1 MSAAAASRVVSPF
14 AGHALLV
21 SGDLAAIPLITS
33 ALQRFAFSQEVSA
46 DLESATQLLSTRKF
60 HAVIVDVAYE
70 EQLSKL
76 LDMVRRTPSN
86 QGAVTFAIID
96 SSIRSS
102 SQIGPNFFIQKPL
115 TAIAIASSLR
125 AALGSI
131 IRGYRR
137 YFRYP
142 LKLAASM
149 KAAGAPATPCELMNI
164 SEGGLALDLCQPLEL
179 GARIRTGFKLPD
191 LPGEFNVEG
200 EVCWSDGKCRA
211 GLRFCDLTPEQTT
224 ELQGWLSTRIEESFP
239 ESIMQLFQK
248 KP

>member
-1 MSAAAASRVVSPF
+1 
-14 AGHALLV
+14 
-21 SGDLAAIPLITS
+21 
-33 ALQRFAFSQEVSA
+33 LQRFAFSQEVSP
-46 DLESATQLLSTRKF
+46 DLESATQLLTTRKF
-60 HAVIVDVAYE
+60 HAIIVDVAFE

-86 QGAVTFAIID
+86 QSAVTFAIID
-96 SSIRSS
+96 SSIRSR

-115 TAIAIASSLR
+115 TNIAVVSSLK

-149 KAAGAPATPCELMNI
+149 EAAGGPASPCELMNI
-164 SEGGLALDLCQPLEL
+164 SEGGLALNLCPPLEL
-179 GARIRTGFKLPD
+179 GARIMTRFELPNA
-191 LPGEFNVEG
+191 PGEFNVEG

-211 GLRFCDLTPEQTT
+211 GLRFCDLTPEQRT
-224 ELQGWLSTRIEESFP
+224 ELQKWLSTKIEESFP
-239 ESIMQLFQK
+239 ASIMQLFQK